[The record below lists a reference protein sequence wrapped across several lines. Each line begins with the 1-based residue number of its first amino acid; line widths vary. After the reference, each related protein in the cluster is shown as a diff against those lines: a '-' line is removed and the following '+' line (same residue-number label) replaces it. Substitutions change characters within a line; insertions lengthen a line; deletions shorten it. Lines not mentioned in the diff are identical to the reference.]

1 MSRDSR
7 KKNCKNNYGKG
18 FLMNNFKIQKVYVL
32 MLMLILCVFLSAG
45 CSSDSGDVEE
55 LIDAESDS
63 FNPGTC
69 TKDGPKVTA
78 SNLPD
83 GSDDVPTDVVIGV
96 TFSQAMNPHTI
107 VPDDTL
113 TFTVREKVLKRPVD
127 GTVTMD
133 ATNMIAFFTP
143 DDPLD
148 KDTEYTVT
156 ITENAETAGG
166 QSLSCSYRWSF
177 TTEE

>member
-1 MSRDSR
+1 M
-7 KKNCKNNYGKG
+7 KY
-18 FLMNNFKIQKVYVL
+18 FKIQKVYVL
-32 MLMLILCVFLSAG
+32 MLLFILCVFLGAG
-45 CSSDSGDVEE
+45 CSSDSGDVQA

-63 FNPGTC
+63 VNPGTC
-69 TKDGPKVTA
+69 TKDGPKVTL

-83 GSDDVPTDVVIGV
+83 GASNVPTDVVIQV
-96 TFSQAMNPHTI
+96 YFSHAMNPHTI
-107 VPDDTL
+107 VADDTL

-143 DDPLD
+143 DNPLD
-148 KDTEYTVT
+148 TDTEYTVT
-156 ITENAETAGG
+156 ITENAETEGG

>member
-1 MSRDSR
+1 M
-7 KKNCKNNYGKG
+7 K
-18 FLMNNFKIQKVYVL
+18 NFKIHKGYVL
-32 MLMLILCVFLSAG
+32 FIMLVLCVFLSAG

-55 LIDAESDS
+55 LIDAETDS
-63 FNPGTC
+63 VNPGTC

-83 GSDDVPTDVVIGV
+83 GSNDVATNIVIEAF
-96 TFSQAMNPHTI
+96 FSEPMDPHTI

-133 ATNMIAFFTP
+133 ATNMIASFTP

-177 TTEE
+177 TTEK